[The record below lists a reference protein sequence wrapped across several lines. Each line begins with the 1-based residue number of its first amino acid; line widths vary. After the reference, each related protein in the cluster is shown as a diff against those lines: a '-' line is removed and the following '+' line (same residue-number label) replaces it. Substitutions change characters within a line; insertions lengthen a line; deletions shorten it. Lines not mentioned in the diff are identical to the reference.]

1 VLSATATNAIGRQ
14 VIAANVPA
22 WMARIILAAL
32 PGFFAS
38 IRPRVVSTQNSLNIP
53 IAPDGSRHWGMATAA
68 DITTMNCAATI

>member
-1 VLSATATNAIGRQ
+1 MLSATATNAIGRQ

-22 WMARIILAAL
+22 WVPPIILAAL
-32 PGFFAS
+32 TVFIAS

-68 DITTMNCAATI
+68 DTTTMNCAATI